1 MCGICGIF
9 YFSPDRQVEKGI
21 LSQMTS
27 RLVHR
32 GPDEEGFYLNGSLGM
47 GIRRLSV
54 IDLET
59 GSQPI
64 FNEDKTKVIVYN
76 GEIYN
81 FSEIR
86 QELVLKGHNF
96 RTRSD
101 TEIIVHLYEENPS
114 DLVNKLNGIFAFAL
128 YDSEEKTL
136 ILARDHAGIKPLFYY
151 SDKEKF
157 IFASEIKSLLAY
169 PGISTQ
175 ISPESLLAYLS
186 LGYVPQ
192 PQTILK
198 GIKKISPGHILRVSS
213 STIEEIPY
221 WTLNYKHDQKEISQE
236 EQVERLRDLW
246 RKVIKR
252 QLISDVP
259 IGVLLSGGLDS
270 SLVVAFASEVSS
282 APISTFT
289 AGYEGMGY
297 YDERPSAR
305 VIAERFNT
313 LHHEFIIKPE
323 IKDDLPRIIY
333 FLDEPMADSSVLP
346 TYYIS
351 MKARERVKVV
361 LTGTGGD
368 DIFAGYRR
376 YYPLPLGN
384 LAFSFSG
391 KIFTSVFKNLN
402 FSRKTRIGEYL
413 LLLRK
418 FFVTLD
424 SKEEEQYFKI
434 MSIFLHKEREK
445 IFKGADKI
453 GNPFLRYFNKVK
465 TEEHL
470 NRLLFVDYHTY
481 LTDDLLVKEDRMTMA
496 WSLEGRV
503 PFLDKELVEFA
514 AQLPCSMKLRGKET
528 KYILKL
534 LAKSELPEEIIRKP
548 KHGFAFPIED
558 WLRKDLKEMSFD
570 LLMSSNSRLN
580 EFLIRE
586 EIGNMIVEHQS
597 QKKDYGAQIWA
608 LLLLE
613 LWFNQIKEKF

>member
-21 LSQMTS
+21 LSRMTS

-32 GPDEEGFYLNGSLGM
+32 GPDEEGFYLNGSLGV
-47 GIRRLSV
+47 GIRRLSI

-114 DLVNKLNGIFAFAL
+114 DFVNKLNGIFAFAL
-128 YDSEEKTL
+128 YDSEEKRL

-198 GIKKISPGHILRVSS
+198 GIKKLSPGHILRVSS
-213 STIEEIPY
+213 STIEDIPY

-236 EQVERLRDLW
+236 DQVERLRDLW

-252 QLISDVP
+252 QLVSDVP

-313 LHHEFIIKPE
+313 PHHEFIIKPE
-323 IKDDLPRIIY
+323 IKDDLPRIVY

-351 MKARERVKVV
+351 MKAREQVKVV

-391 KIFTSVFKNLN
+391 KIFTSVLKNLN

-424 SKEEEQYFKI
+424 SKEEGQYFKI
-434 MSIFLHKEREK
+434 MSIFLQEEREK

-453 GNPFLRYFNKVK
+453 ENPFLRYFNKVK

-586 EIGNMIVEHQS
+586 EIGKMIVEHQS

>member
-1 MCGICGIF
+1 MCGICGIL

-21 LSQMTS
+21 LSRMTS

-32 GPDEEGFYLNGSLGM
+32 GPDEEGFYLNGNLGL
-47 GIRRLSV
+47 GIRRLSI

-64 FNEDKTKVIVYN
+64 YNEDKTKVIVYN
-76 GEIYN
+76 GEVYN
-81 FSEIR
+81 FVELR
-86 QELVLKGHNF
+86 QELILKGHHF
-96 RTRSD
+96 RTKSD
-101 TEIIVHLYEENPS
+101 TETIVHLYEENPS
-114 DLVNKLNGIFAFAL
+114 DFVNKLNGIFAFAL
-128 YDSEEKTL
+128 HDSKEKTL

-151 SDKEKF
+151 LDEEKF
-157 IFASEIKSLLAY
+157 VFASEMKSLLNY
-169 PGISTQ
+169 PGIQ
-175 ISPESLLAYLS
+175 VAISPESLLAYLS

-198 GIKKISPGHILRVSS
+198 GIKKLSPGHMLQVSPS
-213 STIEEIPY
+213 AVEIRPY
-221 WTLNYKHDQKEISQE
+221 WTLNYKHDQKEVSPE
-236 EQVERLRDLW
+236 EQVEKLRDLW

-252 QLISDVP
+252 QLVSDVP

-270 SLVVAFASEVSS
+270 SLVVAFASKVSS
-282 APISTFT
+282 APVFTFT
-289 AGYEGMGY
+289 AGYDGMGY

-305 VIAERFNT
+305 VIAQRFDT
-313 LHHEFIIKPE
+313 LHHEFVIKPQ
-323 IKDDLPRIIY
+323 IRDDLSRVVF

-351 MKARERVKVV
+351 MKAREQVKVV

-384 LAFSFSG
+384 LAYSFLS
-391 KIFTSVFKNLN
+391 KILSPVLKNYS

-413 LLLRK
+413 LLLKK
-418 FFVTLD
+418 FFMTLD
-424 SKEEEQYFKI
+424 SKEEERYFRI
-434 MSIFLHKEREK
+434 MSILQPEEREK
-445 IFKGADKI
+445 IFKEAVKI
-453 GNPFLRYFNKVK
+453 ENPFLKYFEKMKN
-465 TEEHL
+465 EERL
-470 NRLLFVDYHTY
+470 NQLLFVDFNTY

-514 AQLPCSMKLRGKET
+514 AQLPPSLKLKGKET

-534 LAKSELPEEIIRKP
+534 LAQSELPEKIIRKP

-558 WLRKDLKEMSFD
+558 WLRKDLKDMSFD
-570 LLMSSNSRLN
+570 LLLSSNGKLDN
-580 EFLIRE
+580 FLERGE
-586 EIGNMIVEHQS
+586 MKKMLEDHQS
-597 QKKDYGAQIWA
+597 KGKDYGAQIWT

-613 LWFNQIKEKF
+613 LWYRQVKENF

>member
-1 MCGICGIF
+1 
-9 YFSPDRQVEKGI
+9 
-21 LSQMTS
+21 MTS

-32 GPDEEGFYLNGSLGM
+32 GPDEEGFYLNGSLGL
-47 GIRRLSV
+47 GIRRLSI
-54 IDLET
+54 IDLKT

-114 DLVNKLNGIFAFAL
+114 DFVNKLNGIFAFAL
-128 YDSEEKTL
+128 YDSKEKTL

-151 SDKEKF
+151 LDEEKF
-157 IFASEIKSLLAY
+157 VFASEMKSLLNC
-169 PGISTQ
+169 PGIPVE

-198 GIKKISPGHILRVSS
+198 GIKKLSPGHILRISS
-213 STIEEIPY
+213 STIEDIPY
-221 WTLNYKHDQKEISQE
+221 WTLSYKHDQKEISQE
-236 EQVERLRDLW
+236 EQVEKLRGLW

-252 QLISDVP
+252 QLVSDVP

-270 SLVVAFASEVSS
+270 SLVVAFASKVSS

-289 AGYEGMGY
+289 VGYEGMGY

-323 IKDDLPRIIY
+323 IKDDLPRIVY

-351 MKARERVKVV
+351 MKAREQVKVV

-384 LAFSFSG
+384 LAYCFLS
-391 KIFTSVFKNLN
+391 KILAPVLTNFN

-413 LLLRK
+413 LLLKK
-418 FFVTLD
+418 FFITLD
-424 SKEEEQYFKI
+424 SKEEERYYKI
-434 MSIFLHKEREK
+434 MSIFLHEEREK
-445 IFKGADKI
+445 IFKVAVKI
-453 GNPFLRYFNKVK
+453 ENPFLRYFNKVK

-503 PFLDKELVEFA
+503 PFLDKELIEFA
-514 AQLPCSMKLRGKET
+514 AQLPSSLKLKGKKT

-534 LAKSELPEEIIRKP
+534 LAQSELPEKIIRKP

-570 LLMSSNSRLN
+570 LLLSSTGKLDS
-580 EFLIRE
+580 FLERRE
-586 EIGNMIVEHQS
+586 IKKIMEDHHS
-597 QKKDYGAQIWA
+597 KRKDYGAQIWT

-613 LWFNQIKEKF
+613 LWYKQVKENF

>member
-1 MCGICGIF
+1 M
-9 YFSPDRQVEKGI
+9 SR
-21 LSQMTS
+21 MTS

-32 GPDEEGFYLNGSLGM
+32 GPDEEGFYLNGSLGL
-47 GIRRLSV
+47 GIRRLSI

-96 RTRSD
+96 RTKSD
-101 TEIIVHLYEENPS
+101 TETIVHLYEENPL
-114 DLVNKLNGIFAFAL
+114 DFANKLNGIFAFAL
-128 YDSEEKTL
+128 YDSKEKTL

-151 SDKEKF
+151 LDKEKLV
-157 IFASEIKSLLAY
+157 FASEMKSLLNC
-169 PGISTQ
+169 PGIPVG

-198 GIKKISPGHILRVSS
+198 GIKKLSPGHILRVSS
-213 STIEEIPY
+213 SSIKNIPY

-252 QLISDVP
+252 QLVSDVP

-289 AGYEGMGY
+289 VGYEGMGY

-323 IKDDLPRIIY
+323 IKDDLPRIVY

-351 MKARERVKVV
+351 MKAREQVKVV

-384 LAFSFSG
+384 LAYCFLS
-391 KIFTSVFKNLN
+391 KILAPIFKNFN

-413 LLLRK
+413 LLLKK
-418 FFVTLD
+418 FFITLD
-424 SKEEEQYFKI
+424 SQEEERYYKI
-434 MSIFLHKEREK
+434 MSVFLYEEREK
-445 IFKGADKI
+445 IFKGAVKI
-453 GNPFLRYFNKVK
+453 ENPFLRYFKKVI

-470 NRLLFVDYHTY
+470 NQLLFVDFHTY

-503 PFLDKELVEFA
+503 PFLDKELIEFA
-514 AQLPCSMKLRGKET
+514 AQLPYSLKLRGKRT

-534 LAKSELPEEIIRKP
+534 LAQSKLPAEIIKKP

-570 LLMSSNSRLN
+570 LLLSSTGKLDS
-580 EFLIRE
+580 FLERRE
-586 EIGNMIVEHQS
+586 IKKIMEDHHS
-597 QKKDYGAQIWA
+597 KRKDYGAQIWT

-613 LWFNQIKEKF
+613 LWYKQVKENF

>member
-1 MCGICGIF
+1 MCGICGIL

-21 LSQMTS
+21 LSRMTS

-32 GPDEEGFYLNGSLGM
+32 GPDEEGFYLNGSLGL
-47 GIRRLSV
+47 GIRRLSI

-101 TEIIVHLYEENPS
+101 TETIVHLYEENPL
-114 DLVNKLNGIFAFAL
+114 DFVNKLNGIFAFAL
-128 YDSEEKTL
+128 YDSEEKKL

-169 PGISTQ
+169 PGIFTQ
-175 ISPESLLAYLS
+175 ISPEGLLAYLS

-192 PQTILK
+192 PETILK
-198 GIKKISPGHILRVSS
+198 GIKKLSPGHMLRVSS
-213 STIEEIPY
+213 SSIKNIPY
-221 WTLNYKHDQKEISQE
+221 WTLNYKHDQKEISRE

-252 QLISDVP
+252 QLVSDVP

-289 AGYEGMGY
+289 VGYEGMGY

-323 IKDDLPRIIY
+323 IKDDLPRIVY

-351 MKARERVKVV
+351 MKAREQVKVV

-384 LAFSFSG
+384 LAYCFLS
-391 KIFTSVFKNLN
+391 KIFAPVLKNFN

-413 LLLRK
+413 LLLKK
-418 FFVTLD
+418 FFITLD
-424 SKEEEQYFKI
+424 SQEEERYFKI
-434 MSIFLHKEREK
+434 MSIFQPEEIKK
-445 IFKGADKI
+445 IFKGAIKI
-453 GNPFLRYFNKVK
+453 ENPFLSYFDKMK
-465 TEEHL
+465 TEERL
-470 NRLLFVDYHTY
+470 NQLLFVDFHTY

-503 PFLDKELVEFA
+503 PFLDKELIEFA
-514 AQLPCSMKLRGKET
+514 SQLPSSLKLKGKET

-534 LAKSELPEEIIRKP
+534 LARAELPEEIIRKP

-570 LLMSSNSRLN
+570 LLLSSDSQLGS
-580 EFLIRE
+580 FLERRE
-586 EIGNMIVEHQS
+586 IKRMIEEHQS
-597 QKKDYGAQIWA
+597 KRMDYGPQIWA

-613 LWFNQIKEKF
+613 LWFKQVKENF

>member
-1 MCGICGIF
+1 MCGICGIY
-9 YFSPDRQVEKGI
+9 YFSTDRQVEKGI
-21 LSQMTS
+21 LSRMTS

-32 GPDEEGFYLNGSLGM
+32 GPDEEGFYLNGSLGL
-47 GIRRLSV
+47 GIRRLSI
-54 IDLET
+54 IDLKT

-114 DLVNKLNGIFAFAL
+114 DFVNKLNGIFAFAL
-128 YDSEEKTL
+128 YDSKEKTL

-151 SDKEKF
+151 LDEEKF
-157 IFASEIKSLLAY
+157 VFASEMKSLLNC
-169 PGISTQ
+169 PGIPVE

-198 GIKKISPGHILRVSS
+198 GIKKLSPGHILRISS
-213 STIEEIPY
+213 STIEDIPY
-221 WTLNYKHDQKEISQE
+221 WTLSYKHDQKEISQE
-236 EQVERLRDLW
+236 EQVEKLRGLW

-252 QLISDVP
+252 QLVSDVP

-270 SLVVAFASEVSS
+270 SLVVAFASKVSS

-289 AGYEGMGY
+289 VGYEGMGY

-323 IKDDLPRIIY
+323 IKDDLPRIVY

-351 MKARERVKVV
+351 MKAREQVKVV

-384 LAFSFSG
+384 LAYCFLS
-391 KIFTSVFKNLN
+391 KILAPVLTNFN

-413 LLLRK
+413 LLLKK
-418 FFVTLD
+418 FFITLD
-424 SKEEEQYFKI
+424 SKEEERYYKI
-434 MSIFLHKEREK
+434 MSIFLHEEREK
-445 IFKGADKI
+445 IFKVAVKI
-453 GNPFLRYFNKVK
+453 ENPFLRYFNKVK

-503 PFLDKELVEFA
+503 PFLDKELIEFA
-514 AQLPCSMKLRGKET
+514 AQLPSSLKLKGKKT

-534 LAKSELPEEIIRKP
+534 LAQSELPEKIIRKP

-570 LLMSSNSRLN
+570 LLLSSTGKLDS
-580 EFLIRE
+580 FLERRE
-586 EIGNMIVEHQS
+586 IKKIMEDHHS
-597 QKKDYGAQIWA
+597 KRKDYGAQIWT

-613 LWFNQIKEKF
+613 LWYKQVKENF